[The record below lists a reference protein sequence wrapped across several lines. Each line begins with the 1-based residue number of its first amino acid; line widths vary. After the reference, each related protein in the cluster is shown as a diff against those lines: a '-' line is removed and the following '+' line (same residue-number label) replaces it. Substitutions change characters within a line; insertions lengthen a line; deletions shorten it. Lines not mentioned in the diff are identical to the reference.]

1 MRVEIKNTKKALKDI
16 PTKQR
21 KHIFKAIRL
30 SLRQGL
36 RIAKTLAP
44 VDEGDLRAGIHT
56 KVQIKRATM
65 NEGGSITASIE
76 AAPPDAESQV
86 KALSVEFGRRYT
98 RSRRYP
104 RRTGAKFSG
113 YTDPVKFMRG
123 TQLIVARKHKSR
135 IKSAMRKAAKE
146 VGLA

>member
-1 MRVEIKNTKKALKDI
+1 VRVEFRGTQKAFKQL

-21 KHIFKAIRL
+21 KYIFKAIRL

-44 VDEGDLRAGIHT
+44 VDQGDLRDGIHT
-56 KVQIKRATM
+56 KVEVKRATRT
-65 NEGGSITASIE
+65 EGGEIIASIE
-76 AAPPDAESQV
+76 AAPPDAESQI

-98 RSRRYP
+98 RSSRYP
-104 RRTGAKFSG
+104 RKTGKKFSG

-123 TQLIVARKHKSR
+123 TQIIIGRRHNNRV
-135 IKSAMRKAAKE
+135 KSAIRKAVKE